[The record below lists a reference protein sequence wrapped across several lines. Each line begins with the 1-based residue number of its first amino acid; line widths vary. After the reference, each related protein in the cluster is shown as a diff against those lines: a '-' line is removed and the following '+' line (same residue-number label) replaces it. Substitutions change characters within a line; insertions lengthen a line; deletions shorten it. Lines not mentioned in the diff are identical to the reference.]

1 MTARAG
7 IEGLWQ
13 DLRFAARVLGRN
25 RGYAAAAV
33 VTLALGIGANTAIFS
48 VVEAVLLRPLPYA
61 SPDRLAVLGDAREPE
76 IGVLYTDYE
85 GWRAARP
92 ETFSDLAAFYR
103 NSGWSR
109 VTLNVAGEPR
119 EAQAGFV
126 SASFFPLLGVKPL
139 LGHWFSAGEETRR
152 ERLVLLSHALWKR
165 DFGAS
170 PAVLGKTLELDGRS
184 AQVIGVMPD
193 TFRFPGRD
201 TELWAPITTHRLW
214 QDPALARDD
223 GSHSRGFYTRW
234 GVIGRIA
241 AGRTTRQAEA
251 EMAAISRRL
260 AESAPDPHHPRGV
273 RVLPLRVEVAGDMRL
288 ALLVL
293 FAAVACVLLIA
304 CVNVANLVLAHGAAR
319 AEEKAIRAALGA
331 GRGRLVRQVF
341 AESLALALPA
351 ACLGLVLALLAVR
364 ALIAFAPPALPRLE
378 EARLDGSVLAFTL
391 LLSVGAALLCG
402 LVPAS
407 RVTRAAALAF
417 GRWEGGSGARSPWRA
432 RHLLVVAELALS
444 LVLLASAALLLRSF
458 VALHAVDPGFR
469 PERLLTLR
477 VTLPTGTAT
486 VRREALAGEVLER
499 VRALPGVR
507 AAGAIDGLFELEA
520 KRSLGLR
527 AVEGHSPEPPE
538 RWTALTWTTV
548 AGDTFDAMGAP
559 LLRGR
564 SFSPRDGRG
573 SPLVAIIDQA
583 AARRYWPGED
593 PIGKRFKGQ
602 DARGARDEY
611 LTVIG
616 VVGNM
621 RREGLGQR
629 PTPHIF
635 QWREQAGGVTPD
647 FVVRTDG
654 DPGALS
660 AALRRAVREV
670 APTAIASPVTT
681 MEQQLS
687 EQLSPQRFQTGLLA
701 LFSLVA
707 LVLAGV
713 GVYGVM
719 HYSVTRRSYEIGLRV
734 ALGARP
740 ADVLRLVLG
749 EGLGLAAVGLLLG
762 LLGALAATRILASLL
777 FATSTTDPLAFGG
790 VSLALLAVALGACH
804 LPARKA
810 LNVEPMVALRHQA

>member
-1 MTARAG
+1 
-7 IEGLWQ
+7 
-13 DLRFAARVLGRN
+13 
-25 RGYAAAAV
+25 
-33 VTLALGIGANTAIFS
+33 
-48 VVEAVLLRPLPYA
+48 
-61 SPDRLAVLGDAREPE
+61 
-76 IGVLYTDYE
+76 
-85 GWRAARP
+85 
-92 ETFSDLAAFYR
+92 
-103 NSGWSR
+103 
-109 VTLNVAGEPR
+109 
-119 EAQAGFV
+119 
-126 SASFFPLLGVKPL
+126 
-139 LGHWFSAGEETRR
+139 
-152 ERLVLLSHALWKR
+152 
-165 DFGAS
+165 
-170 PAVLGKTLELDGRS
+170 
-184 AQVIGVMPD
+184 
-193 TFRFPGRD
+193 
-201 TELWAPITTHRLW
+201 
-214 QDPALARDD
+214 
-223 GSHSRGFYTRW
+223 
-234 GVIGRIA
+234 
-241 AGRTTRQAEA
+241 
-251 EMAAISRRL
+251 
-260 AESAPDPHHPRGV
+260 
-273 RVLPLRVEVAGDMRL
+273 
-288 ALLVL
+288 
-293 FAAVACVLLIA
+293 
-304 CVNVANLVLAHGAAR
+304 
-319 AEEKAIRAALGA
+319 
-331 GRGRLVRQVF
+331 
-341 AESLALALPA
+341 
-351 ACLGLVLALLAVR
+351 
-364 ALIAFAPPALPRLE
+364 
-378 EARLDGSVLAFTL
+378 
-391 LLSVGAALLCG
+391 
-402 LVPAS
+402 
-407 RVTRAAALAF
+407 
-417 GRWEGGSGARSPWRA
+417 
-432 RHLLVVAELALS
+432 
-444 LVLLASAALLLRSF
+444 
-458 VALHAVDPGFR
+458 
-469 PERLLTLR
+469 
-477 VTLPTGTAT
+477 
-486 VRREALAGEVLER
+486 
-499 VRALPGVR
+499 
-507 AAGAIDGLFELEA
+507 
-520 KRSLGLR
+520 
-527 AVEGHSPEPPE
+527 
-538 RWTALTWTTV
+538 
-548 AGDTFDAMGAP
+548 
-559 LLRGR
+559 
-564 SFSPRDGRG
+564 
-573 SPLVAIIDQA
+573 VAIIDQA

-804 LPARKA
+804 LPARRA